1 MAKDVAKDTIVC
13 FGGGSLVPKL
23 LLENLKSDFRVVGVT
38 SMVDNGGSTGQL
50 RRDFGVLPPGDIV
63 RHMIALSDAPE
74 WKKKFFAFRFGQ
86 EVFDGGHKG
95 HRFANVFLA
104 GLEWATG
111 DFGKALEEAEKFLEI
126 KDHRA
131 LPATIDKITVCAE
144 LEDGEI
150 VVGEDEIDVPKKHD
164 PNKKI
169 VKIYLDKPATAYLA
183 VVEELKSAKMITFGP
198 GDFYSSVAP
207 CLLPE
212 GMAQAIQES
221 KARKVLICNTAQKL
235 GETQGFTVEKFTEE
249 IEKYIG
255 GPLDY
260 VIYQTPAI
268 SDDMIAQIQQD
279 SPEIIGA
286 VKSAGGLDVNKF
298 IGADVLAE
306 GKFAYDP
313 QKVKNIIL
321 ELAQK

>member
-1 MAKDVAKDTIVC
+1 M
-13 FGGGSLVPKL
+13 VPGL
-23 LLENLKSDFRVVGVT
+23 LLANLKSDFRVIGVT

-50 RRDFGVLPPGDIV
+50 RCDFGVLPPGDIV

-126 KDHRA
+126 KENRA
-131 LPATIDKITVCAE
+131 LPATTDKITVYAE
-144 LEDGEI
+144 LEDGTI
-150 VVGEDEIDVPKKHD
+150 AKGEDEIDVPKEHD
-164 PNKKI
+164 ANKKI
-169 VKIYLDKPATAYLA
+169 TKIFLDKPAVAYGPVIEEIKTA
-183 VVEELKSAKMITFGP
+183 KIITFGP

-212 GMAQAIQES
+212 GMAQVIRES
-221 KARKVLICNTAQKL
+221 KAKKILICNTVQKL
-235 GETQGFTVEKFTEE
+235 GETQEFTVEKFAQE

-255 GPLDY
+255 GPLDF
-260 VIYQTPAI
+260 VVYQKPEV
-268 SDDMIAQIQQD
+268 SDQMIAEIRQE

-286 VKSAGGLDVNKF
+286 VMPAGELNANKF
-298 IGADVLAE
+298 IGKDILKE
-306 GKFAYDP
+306 GEFAYDP
-313 QKVKNIIL
+313 QKVKDIIL

>member
-1 MAKDVAKDTIVC
+1 MEKETVVC
-13 FGGGSLVPKL
+13 FGGGSMVPNL
-23 LLENLKSDFRVVGVT
+23 LLANLKSDFRVVGVT

-50 RRDFGVLPPGDIV
+50 RHDFGVLPPGDIV

-126 KDHRA
+126 KNNRA
-131 LPATIDKITVCAE
+131 LPATTDKITVYAE
-144 LEDGEI
+144 LEDGTI
-150 VVGEDEIDVPKKHD
+150 AKGEDEIDVPKEHD
-164 PNKKI
+164 PNKEI
-169 VKIYLDKPATAYLA
+169 VKISLDKSATAYPP
-183 VVEELKSAKMITFGP
+183 VIEEIKKAKMITFGP

-207 CLLPE
+207 CLLPA
-212 GMAQAIQES
+212 GMAQAIRES
-221 KARKVLICNTAQKL
+221 KAKKILICNTVQKL
-235 GETQGFTVEKFTEE
+235 GETQGFTVEKFAAE

-260 VIYQTPAI
+260 VIYQTPEV
-268 SDDMIAQIQQD
+268 SEEMLAQIQKE

-286 VKSAGGLDVNKF
+286 VGPVGQLDANKF
-298 IGADVLAE
+298 IGKDLLAE

-313 QKVKNIIL
+313 QKVKDVIL
-321 ELAQK
+321 ELAKK

>member
-1 MAKDVAKDTIVC
+1 MAKNTIVC
-13 FGGGSLVPKL
+13 FGGGSLVPNL
-23 LLENLKSDFRVVGVT
+23 LLANLKSDFRVIGVT

-95 HRFANVFLA
+95 HRFANAFLA

-111 DFGKALEEAEKFLEI
+111 DFGKALEEAEIFLEI
-126 KDHRA
+126 KDNRA
-131 LPATIDKITVCAE
+131 LPATINKITVYAE
-144 LEDGEI
+144 LEDGT
-150 VVGEDEIDVPKKHD
+150 VAKGEDEIDVPKEHD

-169 VKIYLDKPATAYLA
+169 VRIYLDNPAVAYPPA
-183 VVEELKSAKMITFGP
+183 IEEIKNAKVITFGP

-212 GMAQAIQES
+212 GMAQAVRDSGAKKI
-221 KARKVLICNTAQKL
+221 LICNTVQKL
-235 GETQGFTVEKFTEE
+235 GETQEFTVEKFAQE

-255 GPLDY
+255 GPLNY

-286 VKSAGGLDVNKF
+286 VKPAGELDANKF

-321 ELAQK
+321 KLAQK

>member
-1 MAKDVAKDTIVC
+1 MIC
-13 FGGGSLVPKL
+13 FGGGSMVPNL
-23 LLENLKSDFRVVGVT
+23 LLANLKSDFRVVGVT

-126 KDHRA
+126 KNNRA
-131 LPATIDKITVCAE
+131 LPATTDKITVYAE
-144 LEDGEI
+144 LEDGTI
-150 VVGEDEIDVPKKHD
+150 AKGEDEIDVPKEHD

-169 VKIYLDKPATAYLA
+169 IRIFLDKLAAAYPQTL
-183 VVEELKSAKMITFGP
+183 EEIKNAKVITFGP

-212 GMAQAIQES
+212 GIAQAVRNSSAKKI
-221 KARKVLICNTAQKL
+221 LICNTVQKL
-235 GETQGFTVEKFTEE
+235 GETQEFTVDKFTQE

-255 GPLDY
+255 GRLDY
-260 VIYQTPAI
+260 VIYQIPEVSVSMLAE
-268 SDDMIAQIQQD
+268 IQKE

-286 VKSAGGLDVNKF
+286 VKPAGQLDTNKF
-298 IGADVLAE
+298 IGKDLLAE

-313 QKVKNIIL
+313 QKVKDIIL
-321 ELAQK
+321 QLAQK